1 MTVAYWRHQQRH
13 YQQ

>member
-1 MTVAYWRHQQRH
+1 MTEAYWRHQQRH